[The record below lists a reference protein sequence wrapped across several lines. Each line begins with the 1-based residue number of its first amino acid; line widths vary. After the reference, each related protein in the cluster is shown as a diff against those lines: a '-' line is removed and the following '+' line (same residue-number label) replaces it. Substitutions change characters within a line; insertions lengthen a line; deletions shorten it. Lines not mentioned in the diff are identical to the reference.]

1 MDKIVS
7 GEYMKCCEK
16 MYAKTEI
23 SCKITDTLP
32 VLGRVSVRLQ
42 ELPYIFSELL
52 LEVDEPLC
60 DVL

>member
-7 GEYMKCCEK
+7 GEYMKCYEK
-16 MYAKTEI
+16 MYAKPEI
-23 SCKITDTLP
+23 SCKRTDTLP

-42 ELPYIFSELL
+42 ELPYIFGELL
-52 LEVDEPLC
+52 FEVDEPLC

>member
-1 MDKIVS
+1 
-7 GEYMKCCEK
+7 

-23 SCKITDTLP
+23 SYKITDTLP

-42 ELPYIFSELL
+42 ELPYIFGELL
-52 LEVDEPLC
+52 FEVDEPLC